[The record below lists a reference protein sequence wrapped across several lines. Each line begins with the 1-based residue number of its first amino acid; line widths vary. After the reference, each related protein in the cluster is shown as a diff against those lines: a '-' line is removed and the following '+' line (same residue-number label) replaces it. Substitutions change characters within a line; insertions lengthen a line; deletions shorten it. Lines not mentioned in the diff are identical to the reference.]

1 MQITLDQL
9 LQARDN
15 RYAKQV
21 ALTQAW
27 PDRTLVCLTVVLPG
41 PVKRDARSLRV
52 ATAAVPAVREAL
64 SPTYEELRDL
74 PTGYEGYFLVDL
86 PLLEAKRRCIELEN
100 THPYGRL
107 MDLDVLEPVAT
118 PLSTPASAPTSA
130 APTAGAP
137 APTAP
142 SAGAPAQTAGA
153 TATTAGAT
161 ATTAPSAGAAAP
173 AGAPSVPVAV
183 IPVSRERVGE
193 PPRRCLLCDRPARE
207 CMRAHTHT
215 PADISAAIDRLL
227 GL

>member
-1 MQITLDQL
+1 MEITLDQL
-9 LQARDN
+9 LQARDD

-52 ATAAVPAVREAL
+52 ATAALPAIREAL
-64 SPTYEELRDL
+64 SPTYEELHDL

-86 PLLEAKRRCIELEN
+86 PLLETKRRCIDLEN

-107 MDLDVLEPVAT
+107 LDLDVLEPVGDT
-118 PLSTPASAPTSA
+118 
-130 APTAGAP
+130 
-137 APTAP
+137 
-142 SAGAPAQTAGA
+142 
-153 TATTAGAT
+153 
-161 ATTAPSAGAAAP
+161 
-173 AGAPSVPVAV
+173 V

-215 PADISAAIDRLL
+215 PAEISAAIDRLL